1 MHTAQVVL
9 NNKSWIMTMK
19 LNCDLGESFGAW
31 TMGLDNEVM
40 PHINQANIA
49 CGFHAGDALV
59 MKKTLALAKQYNVSV
74 GAHPSYPDLVGFGRR
89 SINCTSEEII
99 ALLHYQ
105 VAALDGMASV
115 QGVSVDYVKPH
126 GALYNDMMRKPEVLD
141 AILTAISQYPKKLA
155 LMLQATADIE
165 RYKAQAKKLGITIYS
180 EAFADRCYDDEGRLL
195 ARTQPGAV
203 LNKEAM
209 LTQVKQLSTQGTIT
223 TISGKVLKLSVD
235 SLCVHGDNIAGV
247 QAMREIKDLLSK

>member
-1 MHTAQVVL
+1 
-9 NNKSWIMTMK
+9 MK

-31 TMGLDNEVM
+31 TMGLDKEVM
-40 PHINQANIA
+40 PHIDQANIA

-99 ALLHYQ
+99 ALIHYQ
-105 VAALDGMASV
+105 VAALDGMANV
-115 QGVSVDYVKPH
+115 QGMSVDYVKPH
-126 GALYNDMMRKPEVLD
+126 GALYNDMMQKPDVFD

-155 LMLQATADIE
+155 LMLQATADIDH
-165 RYKAQAKKLGITIYS
+165 YKTKAQKVGVTIYS
-180 EAFADRCYDDEGRLL
+180 EAFADRCYDDEGSLL
-195 ARTQPGAV
+195 ARTQAGAV
-203 LNKEAM
+203 LNKEDM
-209 LTQVKQLSTQGTIT
+209 LTQVRQLSTQGAIT

-247 QAMREIKDLLSK
+247 QAMREIRDLLNQ